1 MRFPRFS
8 TFAVA
13 LASTVALAAATAGV
27 LAARVALAPNPTPA
41 ENSLAVTNTPSA
53 TSTNEP
59 TPAPTEPPL
68 KLPDCPDVSGL
79 ERLRT
84 EPADAATASPRTA
97 ANQGTVYSWHDG
109 DATRRVVLQTDLVV
123 DQTAN
128 IAASDGVMARVG
140 SDHIVRR
147 QGRHGRDT
155 LPVFR
160 SESGGGLMALPGG
173 VLLVLDPD
181 WDEAAVA
188 GFFARNNISTARMSA
203 LGFLPN
209 GFLID
214 TEPGFPSLDLAN
226 ALAGQDGVVLSSPNW
241 WREIEAK

>member
-1 MRFPRFS
+1 
-8 TFAVA
+8 
-13 LASTVALAAATAGV
+13 
-27 LAARVALAPNPTPA
+27 
-41 ENSLAVTNTPSA
+41 
-53 TSTNEP
+53 
-59 TPAPTEPPL
+59 
-68 KLPDCPDVSGL
+68 
-79 ERLRT
+79 LRT